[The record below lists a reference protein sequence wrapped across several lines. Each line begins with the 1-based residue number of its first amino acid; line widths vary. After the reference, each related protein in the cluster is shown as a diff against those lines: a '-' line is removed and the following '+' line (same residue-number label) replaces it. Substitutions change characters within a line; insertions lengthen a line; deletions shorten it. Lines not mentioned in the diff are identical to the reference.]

1 MYSAYLFQLLMSTIY
16 VDYLLFRLFISTDLA
31 VKELLA
37 VHLLVGRQR
46 LENGRVQHLIQHLK
60 AVLRVMVWS
69 GGEGVDDDGN
79 DGDGGIM

>member
-1 MYSAYLFQLLMSTIY
+1 MYSAYLFQLFMSTIY

-46 LENGRVQHLIQHLK
+46 LENGRVQHLIQHPK
-60 AVLRVMVWS
+60 AALRVMGWS
-69 GGEGVDDDGN
+69 GGERCGDDGD
-79 DGDGGIM
+79 DGYGETV